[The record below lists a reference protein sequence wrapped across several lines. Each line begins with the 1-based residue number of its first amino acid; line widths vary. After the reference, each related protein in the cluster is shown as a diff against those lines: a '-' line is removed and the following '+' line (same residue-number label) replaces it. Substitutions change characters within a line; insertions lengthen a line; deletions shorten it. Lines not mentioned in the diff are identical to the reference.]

1 MVVIDEQGREVEERE
16 KKMEKKELE
25 RRERELQRK
34 EGERNKENCLNSNE
48 VIFCNLQRTVAG
60 PSDRTKVMRTK
71 GKLNGRLQKLH
82 VEAKLILL
90 KRKLRT
96 RIKNLD
102 FNVTKFTIYL
112 MIIVF
117 ILCNC
122 FIFVKK
128 YASTCFLGVTY
139 TTHSHVHFSNLDSFR
154 V

>member
-1 MVVIDEQGREVEERE
+1 MKLYFATYKEQ
-16 KKMEKKELE
+16 
-25 RRERELQRK
+25 LQDPHT
-34 EGERNKENCLNSNE
+34 G
-48 VIFCNLQRTVAG
+48 
-60 PSDRTKVMRTK
+60 TKVMRTK

-117 ILCNC
+117 ILCNFYFC
-122 FIFVKK
+122 EKICKHMLSWCHIHHPQSCALF
-128 YASTCFLGVTY
+128 
-139 TTHSHVHFSNLDSFR
+139 
-154 V
+154 

>member
-1 MVVIDEQGREVEERE
+1 MNKAERWTR
-16 KKMEKKELE
+16 KKKNWKKKELE

-60 PSDRTKVMRTK
+60 PSLSDEWMRTK

-117 ILCNC
+117 ILCNFYFC
-122 FIFVKK
+122 EKICKHMLSWCHIHHPQSCALF
-128 YASTCFLGVTY
+128 
-139 TTHSHVHFSNLDSFR
+139 
-154 V
+154 

>member
-1 MVVIDEQGREVEERE
+1 MEERE
-16 KKMEKKELE
+16 KKWKKKELE

-60 PSDRTKVMRTK
+60 PSHRTKVMRTK

-102 FNVTKFTIYL
+102 F
-112 MIIVF
+112 M
-117 ILCNC
+117 
-122 FIFVKK
+122 
-128 YASTCFLGVTY
+128 
-139 TTHSHVHFSNLDSFR
+139 
-154 V
+154 

>member
-1 MVVIDEQGREVEERE
+1 MKLYFATYKEQ
-16 KKMEKKELE
+16 
-25 RRERELQRK
+25 LQDPHT
-34 EGERNKENCLNSNE
+34 G
-48 VIFCNLQRTVAG
+48 
-60 PSDRTKVMRTK
+60 TKVMRTK

-96 RIKNLD
+96 RIKNFD
-102 FNVTKFTIYL
+102 FDVTKFTIYL
-112 MIIVF
+112 MIIGF
-117 ILCNC
+117 ILCSC

-139 TTHSHVHFSNLDSFR
+139 TSHSHVHFSNFDSFR